1 MEIQDLNF
9 FLKVVECRNFSIAA
23 LELCI
28 FQSFLSK
35 RIKALQNELGIKLLD
50 RSARGVK
57 LTEVGSEFFNFAIR
71 VIEAYN
77 GMQLKLNVYKEK
89 NKKTLTVGT
98 IPVMSQYGI
107 TSLIANFKK
116 QY

>member
-1 MEIQDLNF
+1 M
-9 FLKVVECRNFSIAA
+9 
-23 LELCI
+23 
-28 FQSFLSK
+28 
-35 RIKALQNELGIKLLD
+35 GIKLLD